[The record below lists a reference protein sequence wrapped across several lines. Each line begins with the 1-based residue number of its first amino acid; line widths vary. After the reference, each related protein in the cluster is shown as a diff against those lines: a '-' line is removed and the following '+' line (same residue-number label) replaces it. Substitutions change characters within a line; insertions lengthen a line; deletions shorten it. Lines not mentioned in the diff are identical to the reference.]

1 MSAKS
6 TQSETGPRTR
16 RDLLATFWE
25 TALGFWRSGWTAWL
39 LTIAIISVTL
49 TNLFIQYRINV
60 WNRHLFDALERKD
73 GGEVWTQALIFLPL
87 TVANVSLAVAGFYT
101 RMTTQQTWRRWL
113 NARVLDR
120 WITGGRYYQLNFVA
134 GDHANPESRVTDDLR
149 VSVDAPVDFTIG
161 LMNAV
166 LSALMFIGVLWFI
179 GGALTIPGT
188 RITIP
193 GFLVLAAFIYAVAA
207 SGAMIAIGRSFVGV
221 SESKNQA
228 EAEYRYGLTRLRENG
243 ESIALL
249 GGETEERSGLDEAF
263 QNVLKRWRQYTFQ
276 FLRTTVVSQT
286 SQTFVPVV
294 PLILCAPKYLAG
306 EMSLGQVMQAASA
319 FVTVQ
324 IAFNWLVDNY
334 PRLADWTASA
344 RRVASLLVSLERLDR
359 CDLDE
364 GPRHIILGKS
374 KGSAVQLRDVSVTLD
389 DGSVVVNEA
398 VVEIDRGERVLVEG
412 ESGTGKS
419 TLVRA
424 ISGLWPWGS
433 GEILLQKGA
442 RIFLMPQRPYVP
454 LGTLRRAT
462 TYPSSPDEIEDEVV
476 RKALEQVGLGVF
488 RAASRRGLALGE
500 HTLRRREA
508 AARVR
513 AAPHP
518 SARHRDHGRG
528 DVRARSL
535 EPGTPDEPGDRTAS
549 RGDRDQRRSPPRA
562 REIPRSE
569 DPARVPRR
577 RRTPGARRE
586 PCMAA
591 RSFGKDALEATRSG
605 SRQWADM
612 IRGFPVLILALA
624 ASLACA
630 GTTTVTTDFDPTI
643 AVMRIDVDDGK
654 QPHKSKEREATVEL
668 EGHRY
673 RARIKVRGDSSGL
686 YPKKQF
692 TLKLRA
698 ENSDQEVGL
707 LGMAKASSWVLAGPY
722 ADKTLIK
729 NVLGLAQARRL
740 FPYAPQTRWME
751 LILNGDYHGV
761 YALTEKIE
769 RAQNKVDI
777 PSLKRGGFIF
787 QVDAGDTPYVES
799 AQGTKYTMVYPDDDG
814 GLQSS
819 TIGWLKDWL
828 SAFEASLSTENYTH
842 YVHEQSFIDYFLQ
855 QELWKNIDGFRK
867 SMHLY
872 KGADHKVHMGP
883 SWDFDLGAA
892 GLLFWEGTDPEG
904 WRHAQLEYTW
914 PSPDYVTWF
923 NELLRQPR
931 YRQKLIDRWK
941 ELRKPGALFSDAR
954 IRSMIDE
961 HVQVL
966 NKGPA
971 SRNFS
976 RWKVIKRPL
985 FPVLYFT
992 VLPMYDTWEGEV
1004 WRSEKF
1010 LLDRAAW
1017 IDANIEEIGKFEEG
1031 ELAY

>member
-1 MSAKS
+1 MSTKP
-6 TQSETGPRTR
+6 TQQEIEHRIPRY
-16 RDLLATFWE
+16 LLATFWE
-25 TALGFWRSGWTAWL
+25 TALGFWRDGWTAWL
-39 LTIAIISVTL
+39 LTAAIISVTL

-476 RKALEQVGLGVF
+476 RKALERVGLGHF
-488 RAASRRGLALGE
+488 
-500 HTLRRREA
+500 
-508 AARVR
+508 
-513 AAPHP
+513 
-518 SARHRDHGRG
+518 
-528 DVRARSL
+528 
-535 EPGTPDEPGDRTAS
+535 
-549 RGDRDQRRSPPRA
+549 
-562 REIPRSE
+562 
-569 DPARVPRR
+569 VPRLDEDSHWENTLSGGEKQR
-577 RRTPGARRE
+577 LAFARLLILR
-586 PCMAA
+586 PDIVIM
-591 RSFGKDALEATRSG
+591 DEATS
-605 SRQWADM
+605 
-612 IRGFPVLILALA
+612 AL
-624 ASLACA
+624 
-630 GTTTVTTDFDPTI
+630 DPSSQEHLMNQVI
-643 AVMRIDVDDGK
+643 E
-654 QPHKSKEREATVEL
+654 QLPEATVISVGHRPEL
-668 EGHRY
+668 EKFHDRKILLAYHADG
-673 RARIKVRGDSSGL
+673 ARLVRDENLAWPRGISARMLSRLLAREKNAASSG
-686 YPKKQF
+686 
-692 TLKLRA
+692 
-698 ENSDQEVGL
+698 
-707 LGMAKASSWVLAGPY
+707 
-722 ADKTLIK
+722 
-729 NVLGLAQARRL
+729 
-740 FPYAPQTRWME
+740 
-751 LILNGDYHGV
+751 
-761 YALTEKIE
+761 
-769 RAQNKVDI
+769 
-777 PSLKRGGFIF
+777 
-787 QVDAGDTPYVES
+787 
-799 AQGTKYTMVYPDDDG
+799 
-814 GLQSS
+814 
-819 TIGWLKDWL
+819 
-828 SAFEASLSTENYTH
+828 
-842 YVHEQSFIDYFLQ
+842 
-855 QELWKNIDGFRK
+855 
-867 SMHLY
+867 
-872 KGADHKVHMGP
+872 
-883 SWDFDLGAA
+883 
-892 GLLFWEGTDPEG
+892 
-904 WRHAQLEYTW
+904 
-914 PSPDYVTWF
+914 
-923 NELLRQPR
+923 
-931 YRQKLIDRWK
+931 
-941 ELRKPGALFSDAR
+941 
-954 IRSMIDE
+954 
-961 HVQVL
+961 
-966 NKGPA
+966 
-971 SRNFS
+971 
-976 RWKVIKRPL
+976 
-985 FPVLYFT
+985 
-992 VLPMYDTWEGEV
+992 
-1004 WRSEKF
+1004 
-1010 LLDRAAW
+1010 
-1017 IDANIEEIGKFEEG
+1017 
-1031 ELAY
+1031 